1 MFKNKNIINNLYNKN
16 NYIPIKVYNNL
27 IKYKSFIKSDNKN
40 KIGIY
45 CITNIKNGKK
55 YVGMS
60 INLGIRLSNYFQ
72 NSYLKRKSGLI
83 LPAILKYGH
92 SSFYIEILEY
102 CDKTIVRDREDYYIN
117 SIKSEYNIK
126 GKK

>member
-1 MFKNKNIINNLYNKN
+1 MINLFNKN
-16 NYIPIKVYNNL
+16 NYKPIKKYNNL
-27 IKYKSFIKSDNKN
+27 KENKSLIISDNKN

-45 CITNIKNGKK
+45 CLTNINNGKK

-60 INLGIRLSNYFQ
+60 KTDLGRRLSNYFQ
-72 NSYLKRKSGLI
+72 NSYLSKKSGLI
-83 LPAILKYGH
+83 LPALKNNH

-102 CDKTIVRDREDYYIN
+102 CNKNIVKEREYYFIN
-117 SIKSEYNIK
+117 SIQSEYNIK